1 MINRGENPVG
11 SSVEG
16 AAEGD
21 GLAPS
26 RPLPTRERQRL
37 ETRNLIFRVALAEIS
52 LIGFSKA
59 RIEHI
64 AQKAGVTRPT
74 FYAHFPTKEALL
86 HEIQARSEAGAVVAL
101 QKRLAESDHSDLV
114 HRLADAIFDLLETT
128 NPVLR
133 REVFGLIVREARKID
148 WVGNELFTFLAHEF
162 EGAQTRGEIGA
173 QVSAERLT
181 RIVMN
186 AIFGFLVIEGES
198 PAVRREAIH
207 QMLEFLI
214 KGAAK

>member
-1 MINRGENPVG
+1 MISQGENPVG
-11 SSVEG
+11 PSAKG
-16 AAEGD
+16 AAEGND
-21 GLAPS
+21 RAQS

-52 LIGFSKA
+52 QVGFSKA

-101 QKRLAESDHSDLV
+101 RKRLAESDHSDLV
-114 HRLADAIFDLLETT
+114 HRLADAIFDLLEATD
-128 NPVLR
+128 PVLR
-133 REVFGLIVREARKID
+133 REVFGLIVREPRKID
-148 WVGNELFTFLAHEF
+148 WVGNELFAFLAREF

-173 QVSAERLT
+173 QLSAERLT

-198 PAVRREAIH
+198 AVVRREAVH
-207 QMLEFLI
+207 QM
-214 KGAAK
+214 